1 MQTAKFQVSTS
12 RIELIRN
19 GISSHRLHR
28 WFSRVIP
35 ASKTSHLPRFVC
47 DHSGCGCLVCFGSR
61 FGCAVGVRILN
72 VSI

>member
-28 WFSRVIP
+28 WTHRVIP
-35 ASKTSHLPRFVC
+35 TSKTGHIPRCVGSDC
-47 DHSGCGCLVCFGSR
+47 RCGCVVLIGSR
-61 FGCAVGVRILN
+61 FGGTGWMRN
-72 VSI
+72 TK